1 MEHGAWGPANNEYK
15 GTKKRLRQKNPA
27 VQVETRD
34 SHLCHNRLSLPSL
47 FTPHP
52 INHVCRPSGV
62 TVHFVAAYSAVLWPH
77 QVGPDEGEGEGAGEP
92 ARRRKGVS
100 FSCVRPRP
108 LAESRRRP
116 LTAWAFKGRGKKY
129 IFTVTAFHAY
139 NSDIVRCSQ
148 RGTH

>member
-52 INHVCRPSGV
+52 INHVGSGGRSGGAVERNCTFCGRLFCRSLASSSWTGRRRGRGSGGTGKEEKRCKFFLCKTATPCRV
-62 TVHFVAAYSAVLWPH
+62 TSSAVDS
-77 QVGPDEGEGEGAGEP
+77 VGFQRSREEIHFYSD
-92 ARRRKGVS
+92 S
-100 FSCVRPRP
+100 ISC
-108 LAESRRRP
+108 
-116 LTAWAFKGRGKKY
+116 
-129 IFTVTAFHAY
+129 I
-139 NSDIVRCSQ
+139 
-148 RGTH
+148 